1 VVKRWNVS
9 GDELLAGS
17 GLRAETL
24 ADPRALLS
32 VPTVVALLERA
43 RLLTGEPAIGLHIG
57 LQTRPTLYGSLG
69 FALMSASSIREA
81 IEISMRYGSLVTT
94 AFTVRFR
101 SGKRVASLIV
111 DEHADFGGARAIVIL
126 STLVALWQVSRTLTG
141 RDLNAT
147 ATAEIALP
155 EPRYSARLTGS
166 GLRMQF
172 DRPVHQLTFDARYLD
187 LPYTMPDPI
196 AAKLAREQ
204 CDRELQVRG
213 LNGGLPERVRGLI
226 HDPGG
231 GFRRIEEVAAAMR
244 KSPRTLKRQLG
255 AQGVRFSVLREEEL
269 RQEAV
274 TLLRS
279 PDLSLAEIATR
290 LGYANTT
297 SFERAFLRW
306 TGSRPAKSRAE
317 SRETSRLH

>member
-1 VVKRWNVS
+1 M
-9 GDELLAGS
+9 
-17 GLRAETL
+17 
-24 ADPRALLS
+24 
-32 VPTVVALLERA
+32 VALLERA

-69 FALMSASSIREA
+69 FALMSASSIPGGHRDLDA
-81 IEISMRYGSLVTT
+81 L
-94 AFTVRFR
+94 
-101 SGKRVASLIV
+101 RVARNDGVHRPLPERQARASLIV
-111 DEHADFGGARAIVIL
+111 DEHADFGAARDIVIL

-141 RDLNAT
+141 RELNTT
-147 ATAEIALP
+147 ATAELALP
-155 EPRYSARLTGS
+155 EPRYSARLAGS
-166 GLRMQF
+166 GLRMRF

-187 LPYTMPDPI
+187 LPYTMPDPM

-204 CDRELQVRG
+204 CDRELEARG

-244 KSPRTLKRQLG
+244 RSPRTLKRQLG
-255 AQGVRFSVLREEEL
+255 AQGVRFSALREDEL
-269 RQEAV
+269 RLEAV

-279 PDLSLAEIATR
+279 EDLSLAEIAAR

-306 TGSRPAKSRAE
+306 TGRRPAKLRAE
-317 SRETSRLH
+317 TSGLH